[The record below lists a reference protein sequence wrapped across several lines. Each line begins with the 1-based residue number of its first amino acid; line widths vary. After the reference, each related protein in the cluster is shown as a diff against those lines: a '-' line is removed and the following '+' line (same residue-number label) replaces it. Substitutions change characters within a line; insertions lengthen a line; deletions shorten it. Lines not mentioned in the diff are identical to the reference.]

1 MSDNLKYYL
10 RGFRD
15 ASIIILLFL
24 AVYLCKMA
32 FQYNEAHYVA
42 IQNQI
47 NELEAK

>member
-10 RGFRD
+10 RGCRD
-15 ASIIILLFL
+15 MAIVLLLFL

-32 FQYNEAHYVA
+32 FQYNEAHYAA

-47 NELEAK
+47 NELED